1 MNGKFFVRLLMGFA
15 TCVVVFA
22 TSEEAEAGR
31 RHRRHRCEPV
41 CCEPVCCEPVCCEPV
56 CCEPVCCEPVCCEP
70 VCCEPVCCEPV
81 CVTTCTPSCCGSAY
95 ETVAYYDNCGRLVHR
110 RVACCE
116 TIVSATMIVPATSC
130 CGIAS
135 TGSADAGSLVKTPAK
150 ESLAVT
156 TASVVK

>member
-31 RHRRHRCEPV
+31 RHRRHR
-41 CCEPVCCEPVCCEPV
+41 
-56 CCEPVCCEPVCCEP
+56 CEP

-116 TIVSATMIVPATSC
+116 TIVSATTIVPATSC

-135 TGSADAGSLVKTPAK
+135 TGSADAGSLVKTPGK

>member
-1 MNGKFFVRLLMGFA
+1 MNGKFFVRLLMGVA

-56 CCEPVCCEPVCCEP
+56 CCEPVCCEPVC
-70 VCCEPVCCEPV
+70 
-81 CVTTCTPSCCGSAY
+81 VTTCTPSCCGAAY
-95 ETVAYYDNCGRLVHR
+95 ETVAYYDSCGRLVHR

-116 TIVSATMIVPATSC
+116 TIVSATTIVPATSC

-135 TGSADAGSLVKTPAK
+135 TVSADAGSLVKTPAK
-150 ESLAVT
+150 ESLAVA